1 MDRLCKKSASE
12 LAELV
17 RSKEASSKEVV
28 EAHFNRIKEV
38 NPDINAITLTLEES
52 ALKLADEA
60 DSAGEE
66 ERKRPFH
73 GVPFTIKE
81 NIDFMGTPTTN
92 GIPLLAESMP
102 PRNAPIVDRMLG
114 AGAIPIGR
122 TNLPEM
128 GMRLDT
134 DNPLRGRTFNPW
146 NKALTPGGSS
156 GGEAASIATG
166 MSPFG
171 LGNDIGG
178 SLRNPA
184 YCCGIASLNPSIGR
198 IPFVNSIEGFID
210 MGISGAFLSD
220 GPMARSVEDLRTG
233 LSIMAGRHIDDPQ
246 SVNTPLSGPIPEKP
260 KAALVKEI
268 ANFNLPDATKREI
281 DRAGAILSNSG
292 WSIEEVE
299 APEVERVYEI
309 WGTVL
314 NSGMLDAMPEEVFKP
329 ETAAYLHR
337 FAEPFLSNDLN
348 LDQALIERRRLRR
361 LWSAFLTDYQVCIG
375 PTWANLPWPIDTDL
389 DPEKGIDTLRQSFS
403 FIAPGNCL
411 GLPSVALPMGVDN
424 GIPTG
429 VQIYSELYREDL
441 CLLAAELI
449 QKEAPCPTPIDLSLI
464 HI

>member
-1 MDRLCKKSASE
+1 MDNLCNKSATE
-12 LAELV
+12 LAEMV
-17 RSKEASSKEVV
+17 RSKETSSKEIV

-38 NPDINAITLTLEES
+38 NPDINAITITLEDS
-52 ALKLADEA
+52 ALKMADEA
-60 DSAGEE
+60 DSASEE
-66 ERKRPFH
+66 DRKRPFH

-81 NIDFMGTPTTN
+81 NIDFVGTPTTN

-146 NKALTPGGSS
+146 NKGLTPGGSS

-198 IPFVNSIEGFID
+198 IPFVNSVAGFED

-220 GPMARSVEDLRTG
+220 GPMARSVQDLRTG

-260 KAALVKEI
+260 KAALVKEF
-268 ANFNLPDATKREI
+268 ANCTLPDATKREI
-281 DRAGAILSNSG
+281 DRAGSILSSNG

-314 NSGMLDAMPEEVFKP
+314 NSGMLDGMPEEVFKP

-361 LWSAFLTDYQVCIG
+361 LWSAFLTKYQVCIG
-375 PTWANLPWPIDTDL
+375 PTWCNLPWPIDTDL
-389 DPEKGIDTLRQSFS
+389 DPEKGIEVLQESFK

-411 GLPSVALPMGVDN
+411 GLPSVSLPMGVSD
-424 GIPTG
+424 GLPTG
-429 VQIYSELYREDL
+429 IQIYSELYREDL
-441 CLLAAELI
+441 CLFAAELI
-449 QKEAPCPTPIDLSLI
+449 ERDTVCPTPIDPVK
-464 HI
+464 

>member
-1 MDRLCKKSASE
+1 MDRLLKKSASE

-17 RSKEASSKEVV
+17 RSKEASSKEIV

-66 ERKRPFH
+66 ERNRPFH

-233 LSIMAGRHIDDPQ
+233 LSIMSGRHIDDPQ

-411 GLPSVALPMGVDN
+411 GLPSVALPMGVDS

-449 QKEAPCPTPIDLSLI
+449 QKEAPCPTPIDPVG
-464 HI
+464 

>member
-17 RSKEASSKEVV
+17 RSKEASSKEIV

-449 QKEAPCPTPIDLSLI
+449 QKEAPCPTPIDPVG
-464 HI
+464 

>member
-12 LAELV
+12 LAELI

-233 LSIMAGRHIDDPQ
+233 LSIMSGRHIDDPQ
-246 SVNTPLSGPIPEKP
+246 SVNTPFSGPIPEKP

-449 QKEAPCPTPIDLSLI
+449 QKEAPCPTPIDPVI
-464 HI
+464 

>member
-12 LAELV
+12 LAELI

-449 QKEAPCPTPIDLSLI
+449 QKEAPCPTPIDPVG
-464 HI
+464 

>member
-17 RSKEASSKEVV
+17 RSKEASSKEIV

-281 DRAGAILSNSG
+281 DKAGAILSNSG

-449 QKEAPCPTPIDLSLI
+449 QKEAPCPTPIDPVG
-464 HI
+464 

>member
-17 RSKEASSKEVV
+17 RSKEASSKEIV

-281 DRAGAILSNSG
+281 DKAGDILSNSG

-314 NSGMLDAMPEEVFKP
+314 NSGMLDAIPEEVFKP

-449 QKEAPCPTPIDLSLI
+449 QKEAPCPTPIDPVG
-464 HI
+464 

>member
-1 MDRLCKKSASE
+1 MNRLCKKSASE

-17 RSKEASSKEVV
+17 RSKEASSKEIV

-281 DRAGAILSNSG
+281 DKAGAILSNSG

-449 QKEAPCPTPIDLSLI
+449 QKEAPCPTPIDPVS
-464 HI
+464 

>member
-1 MDRLCKKSASE
+1 
-12 LAELV
+12 
-17 RSKEASSKEVV
+17 
-28 EAHFNRIKEV
+28 
-38 NPDINAITLTLEES
+38 
-52 ALKLADEA
+52 
-60 DSAGEE
+60 
-66 ERKRPFH
+66 
-73 GVPFTIKE
+73 
-81 NIDFMGTPTTN
+81 
-92 GIPLLAESMP
+92 
-102 PRNAPIVDRMLG
+102 
-114 AGAIPIGR
+114 
-122 TNLPEM
+122 
-128 GMRLDT
+128 
-134 DNPLRGRTFNPW
+134 
-146 NKALTPGGSS
+146 
-156 GGEAASIATG
+156 
-166 MSPFG
+166 
-171 LGNDIGG
+171 
-178 SLRNPA
+178 
-184 YCCGIASLNPSIGR
+184 
-198 IPFVNSIEGFID
+198 
-210 MGISGAFLSD
+210 
-220 GPMARSVEDLRTG
+220 MARSVEDLRTG

-281 DRAGAILSNSG
+281 DKAGAILSNSG

-449 QKEAPCPTPIDLSLI
+449 QKEAPCPTPIDPVG
-464 HI
+464 

>member
-17 RSKEASSKEVV
+17 RSKEASSKEIV
-28 EAHFNRIKEV
+28 EAHFQRIKEV
-38 NPDINAITLTLEES
+38 NPGINAITLTLEES
-52 ALKLADEA
+52 ALKMADEA

-233 LSIMAGRHIDDPQ
+233 LSIMSGRHIDDPQ

-411 GLPSVALPMGVDN
+411 GLPSVALPMGVDS

-449 QKEAPCPTPIDLSLI
+449 QKEAPCPTPIDPVG
-464 HI
+464 

>member
-17 RSKEASSKEVV
+17 RSKEASSKEIV

-411 GLPSVALPMGVDN
+411 GLPSVALPMGVDS

-449 QKEAPCPTPIDLSLI
+449 QKEAPCPTPIDPVG
-464 HI
+464 

>member
-1 MDRLCKKSASE
+1 MDKLCKKSASE

-17 RSKEASSKEVV
+17 RSKEASSKEIV

-38 NPDINAITLTLEES
+38 NPGINAITLTLEES
-52 ALKLADEA
+52 ALKMADEA

-281 DRAGAILSNSG
+281 DKAGAILSNSG

-449 QKEAPCPTPIDLSLI
+449 QKEAPCPTPIDPVG
-464 HI
+464 

>member
-17 RSKEASSKEVV
+17 RSKEASSKEIV

-66 ERKRPFH
+66 ERKRSFH

-281 DRAGAILSNSG
+281 DKAGAILSNSG

-449 QKEAPCPTPIDLSLI
+449 QKEAPCPTPIDPVG
-464 HI
+464 